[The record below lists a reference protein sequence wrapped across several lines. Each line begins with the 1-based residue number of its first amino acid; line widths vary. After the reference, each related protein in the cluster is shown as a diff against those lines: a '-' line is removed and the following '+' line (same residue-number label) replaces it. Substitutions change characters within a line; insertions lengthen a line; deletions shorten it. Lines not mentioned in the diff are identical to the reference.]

1 MVNSQFAEKRAD
13 PRFSFFADAEVIL
26 GDGTSVP
33 TQLAELS
40 AKGCYI
46 GTLLP
51 ISTGT
56 RFRLRIWDGVKTCEL
71 QGKVM
76 YLHSSSGL
84 GIFGM
89 GVLLEE
95 ITPEERRM
103 IDRWLHDADGKR
115 PAESHGSKGS
125 STGNSM
131 GSSKGSSMGSFTR
144 RN

>member
-1 MVNSQFAEKRAD
+1 MVNSHFAEKRAD
-13 PRFSFFADAEVIL
+13 PRYSFFADAEVIL

-40 AKGCYI
+40 ASGCYI

-56 RFRLRIWDGVKTCEL
+56 RFRIRIWDGVGTCEL

-89 GVLLEE
+89 GVMLEE
-95 ITPEERRM
+95 ITAELGAATRQAVAQYAEEVR
-103 IDRWLHDADGKR
+103 ASAFPDG
-115 PAESHGSKGS
+115 G
-125 STGNSM
+125 
-131 GSSKGSSMGSFTR
+131 
-144 RN
+144 

>member
-1 MVNSQFAEKRAD
+1 MLNSHFAEKRAV
-13 PRFSFFADAEVIL
+13 RRYSFFADAEVIL
-26 GDGTSVP
+26 RDGTSIP

-56 RFRLRIWDGVKTCEL
+56 RFRIRIWDGVRTCEV
-71 QGKVM
+71 QGRVM

-95 ITPEERRM
+95 IATEERR
-103 IDRWLHDADGKR
+103 ILDAWLRDLDAKR
-115 PAESHGSKGS
+115 AAASHGYPQQ
-125 STGNSM
+125 
-131 GSSKGSSMGSFTR
+131 R
-144 RN
+144 

>member
-1 MVNSQFAEKRAD
+1 MVNNQFAERRAD
-13 PRFSFFADAEVIL
+13 PRYSFFADAEVIL
-26 GDGTSVP
+26 SDGTSVP

-40 AKGCYI
+40 ARGCYI

-56 RFRLRIWDGVKTCEL
+56 RFRIRIWDGVRTCEL

-95 ITPEERRM
+95 IAPEERRM
-103 IDRWLHDADGKR
+103 IDRWLHDLDGSR
-115 PAESHGSKGS
+115 PQAFYS
-125 STGNSM
+125 SPQQ
-131 GSSKGSSMGSFTR
+131 R
-144 RN
+144 